1 MTQLRVRARAVDM
14 LGRQQ
19 IAGIPT
25 AIHELFKNAHDAY
38 AERVEVDFYRRT
50 RVLVLRDDG
59 YGMTREDLE
68 SRWLTLGTESRVDA
82 NCVKTDKEEEEEWRG
97 PKKPE
102 KRVIM
107 GEKGIGRLAI
117 AVIAPITLLMTRA
130 SRPNGLGDLVVT
142 LVHWGLFEQ
151 PGIDIS
157 AIDIPIKEFSG
168 GVLPSKKD
176 VGDLI
181 DKVANNIRSL
191 RKDIG
196 PEAYQKL
203 LSDLEQAR
211 VIGPDKLDATLN
223 LNREHPLTL
232 SGDGYGTHFI
242 VLPVAPELD
251 DDIDGGA
258 DKESSK
264 LERNLLGFSNTMTG
278 DLPIIKT
285 EFRDH
290 QMAEVESLIGPSNFF
305 TSDEFEKVDQ
315 YFEGEFDPDG
325 QFKGVVSVY
334 GKKHNFVCNWVEGR
348 GRSPRCGPFS
358 IRYGYVQGDKKETSL
373 EMTEWQRMTAKL
385 DRLGGL
391 YVYRNGVRVLP
402 YGHSDY
408 DYLDIEKRRTKS
420 AQDWFFS
427 YRRGFGYISISHED
441 NATLTEKAGREG
453 FRENQAYRDF
463 RSILVNLFQ
472 QLALEFFRPTGS
484 QGELFWDNKVRL
496 AAQYKLLEKQS
507 KKADGRR
514 KDFRTELASFFKCYE
529 TNYFEYEADRILNEL
544 QSHVES
550 LSSEESLGELAA
562 KLRFFEVDVRKKY
575 RTLFNKSVVS
585 CPRGLALGK
594 ALEKDWSAY
603 ERMFLEIKET
613 VLDPLLINID
623 DLLKRATE
631 GRLANAQRR
640 EIAIQDIERERD
652 SALKSL
658 MMLRREA
665 YNASDVMQKSFKNVL
680 QEQFSELRMG
690 VESLVVDFVKKTAE
704 KPERL
709 DVYRRDVEGKIIELR
724 QQEIELFD
732 SFRRQM
738 VELSDGINERETLD
752 DRFAALEN
760 RNQLLEEQLDFYS
773 DFAQM
778 GMSVGILQ
786 HEFERA
792 AKGIRVAMAD
802 LKPWAISNPPLAVIY
817 GNLRDHIEH
826 LDGYLKV
833 LDPLG
838 RRMHRSTVKLSGD
851 EILTVLRRVF
861 SEYLLDAK
869 IEVLPTPKFRDKTVE
884 CKSSALL
891 GAFINIIDNAI
902 YWVSTGAESR
912 REIILDADERGFLIS
927 NTGPGIEERM
937 RDRIFEFGETKKPGG
952 RGMGL
957 AISRETLR
965 REGFEVE
972 LITAGLDLR
981 PVFRI
986 RPMDEQG
993 EQNAS

>member
-38 AERVEVDFYRRT
+38 AERVEVDFFRRT

-68 SRWLTLGTESRVDA
+68 NRWLTLGTESRVNA
-82 NCVKTDKEEEEEWRG
+82 NRVKPGEEVEEWRG

-130 SRPNGLGDLVVT
+130 SRPDGLRNLVVT

-157 AIDIPIKEFSG
+157 AIDIPIKEFPG
-168 GVLPSKKD
+168 GTLPTKKD
-176 VGDLI
+176 IGDLI
-181 DKVANNIRSL
+181 YQVSENIQSL
-191 RKDIG
+191 KHDIN

-203 LSDLEQAR
+203 LSELQQAE

-223 LNREHPLTL
+223 LNRENPLTL
-232 SGDGYGTHFI
+232 SGNGYGTHFI

-290 QMAEVESLIGPSNFF
+290 HLAEIESLIGPSNFF

-315 YFEGEFDPDG
+315 YFEGEFDLEG
-325 QFKGVVSVY
+325 QFKGTVSVY
-334 GKKHNFVCNWVEGR
+334 GKKHSFICNWVEGR
-348 GRSPRCGPFS
+348 GRAPRCGPFS

-373 EMTEWQRMTAKL
+373 EMPEWQRMTAKL

-463 RSILVNLFQ
+463 RSILINLFQ

-484 QGELFWDNKVRL
+484 QGELFWENKVRL
-496 AAQYKLLEKQS
+496 AAQYKVLEKQS
-507 KKADGRR
+507 KKAEGRR
-514 KDFRTELASFFKCYE
+514 KDFRAELTIFFKAYE
-529 TNYFEYEADRILNEL
+529 ENYFEHEVSRIQNEL
-544 QSHVES
+544 KSEVDR
-550 LSSEESLGELAA
+550 LSSEESIGELAA
-562 KLRFFEVDVRKKY
+562 KLRVVEVDVRKKY
-575 RTLFNKSVVS
+575 RALFNKAVVT

-594 ALEKDWSAY
+594 VLERDWSAY
-603 ERMFLEIKET
+603 ERMFLEIKDT
-613 VLDPLLINID
+613 ALDPLLINID
-623 DLLKRATE
+623 EQLTSATE
-631 GRLANAQRR
+631 GRLADAQRR
-640 EIAIQDIERERD
+640 EIAIQNIERERD
-652 SALKSL
+652 SAMKSL
-658 MMLRREA
+658 MGLRREA
-665 YNASDVMQKSFKNVL
+665 YNASDAMQQSFKSVL
-680 QEQFSELRMG
+680 QEQFSELRVG
-690 VESLVVDFVKKTAE
+690 VESLVVEFVKKSAE
-704 KPERL
+704 KPENL
-709 DVYRRDVEGKIIELR
+709 DTYRRDVEGKIIELR
-724 QQEIELFD
+724 QQEMELFD

-738 VELSDGINERETLD
+738 VELSDGINDRETLD

-792 AKGIRVAMAD
+792 AKGIRVAMAN
-802 LKPWAISNPPLAVIY
+802 LKPWAASNPPLAVIY
-817 GNLRDHIEH
+817 SSLRDHIEH

-838 RRMHRSTVKLSGD
+838 RRMHRATVQLSGD

-861 SEYLLDAK
+861 SEYLLDAN
-869 IEVLPTPKFRDKTVE
+869 IDIVPTPEFRDKTVQ

-891 GAFINIIDNAI
+891 GAFINIVDNAI

-912 REIILDADERGFLIS
+912 REIFLDADERGFLIS
-927 NTGPGIEERM
+927 NTGPGIEERI
-937 RDRIFEFGETKKPGG
+937 RDLIFEFGETKKPGG

-972 LITAGLDLR
+972 LISAGLDFR

-993 EQNAS
+993 E

>member
-38 AERVEVDFYRRT
+38 AERVEVDFFRRT
-50 RVLVLRDDG
+50 RILVLRDDG

-68 SRWLTLGTESRVDA
+68 SRWLTLGTESRVNA
-82 NCVKTDKEEEEEWRG
+82 NRIVPINEVEEWRG
-97 PKKPE
+97 PRNPP

-130 SRPNGLGDLVVT
+130 SRPDGLRNLVVT
-142 LVHWGLFEQ
+142 LVHWGIFEQ

-157 AIDIPIKEFSG
+157 SIDIPIQEFPG
-168 GVLPSKKD
+168 GTLPTSKD
-176 VGDLI
+176 VGELVRKVLVNLESLKNDI
-181 DKVANNIRSL
+181 DPVSYN
-191 RKDIG
+191 
-196 PEAYQKL
+196 KL
-203 LSDLEQAR
+203 VSDLDSVA
-211 VIGPDKLDATLN
+211 VIGPDRLDETLN
-223 LNREHPLTL
+223 FEKNDPLTL
-232 SGDGYGTHFI
+232 TGDGYGTQFI

-264 LERNLLGFSNTMTG
+264 LERNLLGFSNTMAG
-278 DLPIIKT
+278 AIPVIKT

-290 QMAEVESLIGPSNFF
+290 HMANIESLIGPSDFF
-305 TSDEFEKVDQ
+305 TPDEFEKVDQ
-315 YFEGEFDPDG
+315 YFEGEFDTEG
-325 QFKGVVSVY
+325 QFRGDVSIY

-348 GRSPRCGPFS
+348 GRPPRCGPFS

-373 EMTEWQRMTAKL
+373 DVVEWQRMTSKL

-427 YRRGFGYISISHED
+427 YRRGFGYISISHEE
-441 NATLTEKAGREG
+441 NGALTEKAGREG

-463 RSILVNLFQ
+463 RSILVNFFQ
-472 QLALEFFRPTGS
+472 QLALEFFRPTSS
-484 QGELFWDNKVRL
+484 QGEIFWDNKIRL

-514 KDFRTELASFFKCYE
+514 KEFRALLSRFFAAYEDSYFEKESNVIYTGLQSDIEALSDE
-529 TNYFEYEADRILNEL
+529 TN
-544 QSHVES
+544 
-550 LSSEESLGELAA
+550 LGELAA
-562 KLRFFEVDVRKKY
+562 RLRIIEIEARKKY
-575 RTLFNKSVVS
+575 RSVLNQALIV

-594 ALEKDWSAY
+594 TLEKDWAAY
-603 ERMFLEIKET
+603 ERMFAEVKEET
-613 VLDPLLINID
+613 LDRLLVGID
-623 DLLKRATE
+623 DLLSRATQ
-631 GRLANAQRR
+631 GRLASAQRR

-652 SALKSL
+652 IAVKSL
-658 MMLRREA
+658 TALRRDA
-665 YNASDVMQKSFKNVL
+665 FNASDIMQKSFKSVL
-680 QEQFSELRMG
+680 QEQFSELRAG
-690 VESLVVDFVKKTAE
+690 VEGLVVEFVKQSASN
-704 KPERL
+704 PDLL
-709 DVYRRDVEGKIIELR
+709 DSSRRDIESKINKLR
-724 QQEIELFD
+724 NQEVGLFE
-732 SFRRQM
+732 SFKRQM
-738 VELSDGINERETLD
+738 VELTDGIKDRETLD

-760 RNQLLEEQLDFYS
+760 RNQLLEEQLEFYS

-792 AKGIRVAMAD
+792 AKGIRAAMAE
-802 LKPWAISNPPLAVIY
+802 LKPWANANPPLALIY

-838 RRMHRSTVKLSGD
+838 RRMHRATIDLSGD

-861 SEYLLDAK
+861 SEPLLDAGIK
-869 IEVLPTPKFRDKTVE
+869 LSPSFKFRDKIVN

-891 GAFINIIDNAI
+891 GAFINIVDNAI
-902 YWVSTGAESR
+902 YWVSVGAKNN
-912 REIILDADERGFLIS
+912 REIFLDADEYGYLIS
-927 NTGPGIEERM
+927 NTGPGVEERM
-937 RDRIFEFGETKKPGG
+937 RERIFEFGETKKPGG

-972 LITAGLDLR
+972 LVTSGSEVM

-986 RPMDEQG
+986 GPTREQG
-993 EQNAS
+993 E

>member
-38 AERVEVDFYRRT
+38 AERVEVDFFRRT

-59 YGMTREDLE
+59 YGMTRVDVEN
-68 SRWLTLGTESRVDA
+68 RWLTLGTESRVNANRAKDA
-82 NCVKTDKEEEEEWRG
+82 NQEEEWRG
-97 PKKPE
+97 PKRPA

-130 SRPNGLGDLVVT
+130 SRPEGLHSLVVA

-151 PGIDIS
+151 PGLDIS
-157 AIDIPIKEFSG
+157 AIDIPIVEFSDG
-168 GVLPSKKD
+168 ALPS
-176 VGDLI
+176 
-181 DKVANNIRSL
+181 
-191 RKDIG
+191 RKDI
-196 PEAYQKL
+196 ESLIQKVSDNL
-203 LSDLEQAR
+203 KSLKGEIESASYIKLVSDLEKVE
-211 VIGPDKLDATLN
+211 VIDPEKLDASLN
-223 LNREHPLTL
+223 LNRKEPLTL
-232 SGDGYGTHFI
+232 RGDGYGTHFI

-251 DDIDGGA
+251 DDVDGGV

-264 LERNLLGFSNTMTG
+264 LEKNLLGFSNTMTG
-278 DLPIIKT
+278 EVPVIKT

-290 QMAEVESLIGPSNFF
+290 NSRSIESLIGPSNFF
-305 TSDEFEKVDQ
+305 TPDEFDKVDQ
-315 YFEGEFDPDG
+315 YFDGKFDEDG
-325 QFKGVVSVY
+325 QFKGTVSVY
-334 GKKHNFVCNWVEGR
+334 GKKHNFVCNWVDGR

-373 EMTEWQRMTAKL
+373 EVTEWQRMTSKL

-427 YRRGFGYISISHED
+427 YRRGFGYISISHE
-441 NATLTEKAGREG
+441 NNGSLTEKAGREG

-463 RSILVNLFQ
+463 RAILVNFFQ
-472 QLALEFFRPTGS
+472 QLALEFFRPTS
-484 QGELFWDNKVRL
+484 AQGELFWDNKIRL
-496 AAQYKLLEKQS
+496 AAQFKLLEKQS

-514 KDFRTELASFFKCYE
+514 KEFRNALARFFDNYE
-529 TNYFEYEADRILNEL
+529 ASYFEHESIRMYEEL
-544 QSHVES
+544 KSELDS
-550 LSSEESLGELAA
+550 LLFQKDLGALAE
-562 KLRFFEVDVRKKY
+562 KLRFLGIDSRKNY
-575 RTLFNKSVVS
+575 RALLGQAVVS

-594 ALEKDWSAY
+594 TLEKDWAAY
-603 ERMFLEIKET
+603 ERMFLEVKET
-613 VLDPLLINID
+613 TLDPLRIAID
-623 DLLKRATE
+623 DSMKRATE
-631 GRLANAQRR
+631 GHLVDAQRR

-652 SALKSL
+652 SAVKSL
-658 MMLRREA
+658 LGLRRDA
-665 YNASDVMQKSFKNVL
+665 LYASAVMQKSFKNVL
-680 QEQFSELRMG
+680 QEQFSELRVG
-690 VESLVVDFVKKTAE
+690 VESLVVNFVKRSAE
-704 KPERL
+704 KPEQL
-709 DVYRRDVEGKIIELR
+709 DSDRREVEEKILVLR
-724 QQEIELFD
+724 HQEAEILD

-738 VELSDGINERETLD
+738 LELSEGIKERETLD

-760 RNQLLEEQLDFYS
+760 RNQQLEEQLDFYS

-792 AKGIRVAMAD
+792 ARGIRVAMSD
-802 LKPWAISNPPLAVIY
+802 LRPWANSNPPLAVIY

-838 RRMHRSTVKLSGD
+838 RRIHRSTVSLSGD
-851 EILTVLRRVF
+851 EILTALRRVF
-861 SEYLLDAK
+861 GEHL
-869 IEVLPTPKFRDKTVE
+869 IETGVSIIATPRFRDKTVL

-891 GAFINIIDNAI
+891 GAFINLIDNGI
-902 YWVSTGAESR
+902 YWVSVGADGLR
-912 REIILDADERGFLIS
+912 QIILDADESGFLIS

-937 RDRIFEFGETKKPGG
+937 RQRIFEFGETKKPGG

-965 REGFEVE
+965 REEFDVE
-972 LITAGLDLR
+972 LLTAGLDTR

-986 RPMDEQG
+986 RPLNEQG
-993 EQNAS
+993 E